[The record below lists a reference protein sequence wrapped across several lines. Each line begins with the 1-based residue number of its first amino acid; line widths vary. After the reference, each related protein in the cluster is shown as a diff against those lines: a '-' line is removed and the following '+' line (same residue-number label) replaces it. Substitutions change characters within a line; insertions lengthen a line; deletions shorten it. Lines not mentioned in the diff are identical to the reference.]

1 MTAFWT
7 FGAALAALALVLLLR
22 PLLRSRKSAKIG
34 RAEANISIY
43 RDHLRELD
51 VDLAEGKLTA
61 ADHAR
66 SRAELDARLLDDVAA
81 PEAQIPAA
89 RPGGR
94 RLALILIAVVPL
106 FAAALYLAVGNPA
119 SLAPGS
125 DPHAFDSQQ
134 LTALVD
140 RLAARMRENP
150 DDAEGWRLLGRSYAA
165 LGRFP
170 ESLDAYAKAVERK
183 PRDADLLADMADVL
197 ATTRSERLQG
207 EPEKLVMRALE
218 IDPQNLKALALAG
231 TAAFERKD
239 FNTAARYWQRM
250 LPLVPPE
257 SEDARSIQANIAEA
271 QSHLKS
277 GPPAAAALK
286 GTVRLSP
293 ELKGKASPE
302 RRGLHLRARREGAA
316 DAARREARSSARSS
330 HRVRARRLDGD
341 GAGDE
346 PLRSRARDR
355 RRARVEV
362 RRSGAQAGRSSGRER
377 AGRERRA
384 RRQRG
389 DRHRRSLT
397 GPPIGLIPY
406 YKLVTSGWRTLRP
419 VGWMPSASDK
429 SGTIHPLMPPS

>member
-1 MTAFWT
+1 MTAFWI
-7 FGAALAALALVLLLR
+7 FGAALAVLALVLLLR
-22 PLLRSRKSAKIG
+22 PLLRSRKSEKIG

-43 RDHLRELD
+43 RDQLRELD
-51 VDLAEGKLTA
+51 ADLAEGKLTA

-66 SRAELDARLLDDVAA
+66 SRAELDARLLADVAA
-81 PEAQIPAA
+81 PEAQVPAA

-119 SLAPGS
+119 ALAPGS
-125 DPHAFDSQQ
+125 EPHAYDSQQ

-239 FNTAARYWQRM
+239 FKSAARYWQRM

-277 GPPAAAALK
+277 GAAAAALK
-286 GTVRLSP
+286 GTVRLAP
-293 ELKGKASPE
+293 ELKGKAAP
-302 RRGLHLRARREGAA
+302 GDVVFIFARAAQGPPM
-316 DAARREARSSARSS
+316 
-330 HRVRARRLDGD
+330 
-341 GAGDE
+341 
-346 PLRSRARDR
+346 PLAVK
-355 RRARVEV
+355 RARVRDLPIEFALDDSMAMAPGMNLSAHGRV
-362 RRSGAQAGRSSGRER
+362 VVGARVS
-377 AGRERRA
+377 
-384 RRQRG
+384 
-389 DRHRRSLT
+389 
-397 GPPIGLIPY
+397 
-406 YKLVTSGWRTLRP
+406 
-419 VGWMPSASDK
+419 K
-429 SGTIHPLMPPS
+429 SGDPAPKPGDLQGASAPVANDAQGVSVVIDTVVP

>member
-1 MTAFWT
+1 MTAFWI

-22 PLLRSRKSAKIG
+22 PLLRSRKSEKIG

-66 SRAELDARLLDDVAA
+66 SRAELDARLLADVAA
-81 PEAQIPAA
+81 PEAQMPAA

-94 RLALILIAVVPL
+94 RLALILVAVVPL

-134 LTALVD
+134 LTTLVD

-257 SEDARSIQANIAEA
+257 SEDARQIQANIAEA

-293 ELKGKASPE
+293 ELKGKASPSDVVFIFA
-302 RRGLHLRARREGAA
+302 RAAKGPPM
-316 DAARREARSSARSS
+316 
-330 HRVRARRLDGD
+330 
-341 GAGDE
+341 
-346 PLRSRARDR
+346 PLAVK
-355 RRARVEV
+355 RARVRDLPIEFALDDSMAMAPGMNLSAHGRV
-362 RRSGAQAGRSSGRER
+362 IVGARVS
-377 AGRERRA
+377 
-384 RRQRG
+384 
-389 DRHRRSLT
+389 
-397 GPPIGLIPY
+397 
-406 YKLVTSGWRTLRP
+406 
-419 VGWMPSASDK
+419 K
-429 SGTIHPLMPPS
+429 SGDPAPKPGDLQGASAPVANDAQGVNVVIDTVVP

>member
-1 MTAFWT
+1 MTAFWI

-22 PLLRSRKSAKIG
+22 PLLRSRKSEKIG
-34 RAEANISIY
+34 RAEANIAIY

-66 SRAELDARLLDDVAA
+66 SRAELDARLLADVAA

-119 SLAPGS
+119 ALAPGS

-134 LTALVD
+134 LTALVE

-150 DDAEGWRLLGRSYAA
+150 DDAEGWRMLGRSYAA

-207 EPEKLVMRALE
+207 EPEKLVLRALE

-231 TAAFERKD
+231 TAAFDRKD
-239 FNTAARYWQRM
+239 FNTAARYWERM
-250 LPLVPPE
+250 LALVPPE
-257 SEDARSIQANIAEA
+257 SEDARQIRASIEEA
-271 QSHLKS
+271 RAL
-277 GPPAAAALK
+277 GGAPAAAAQRPLK
-286 GTVRLSP
+286 GRVSISGK
-293 ELKGKASPE
+293 LKGQVKEDDTVFIFA
-302 RRGLHLRARREGAA
+302 RAAA
-316 DAARREARSSARSS
+316 GPRM
-330 HRVRARRLDGD
+330 
-341 GAGDE
+341 
-346 PLRSRARDR
+346 PLAVK
-355 RRARVEV
+355 RARVRDLPIEFALDDSMAMAPGMNL
-362 RRSGAQAGRSSGRER
+362 SGH
-377 AGRERRA
+377 A
-384 RRQRG
+384 RV
-389 DRHRRSLT
+389 
-397 GPPIGLIPY
+397 I
-406 YKLVTSGWRTLRP
+406 
-419 VGWMPSASDK
+419 VGARVSK
-429 SGTIHPLMPPS
+429 SGDPAPKPGDLEGASAPVANDAQGVNVVIDSVIP

>member
-1 MTAFWT
+1 MTAFWF

-22 PLLRSRKSAKIG
+22 PLLRARKSEKIG
-34 RAEANISIY
+34 RAEANVSIY
-43 RDHLRELD
+43 RDQLRELD
-51 VDLAEGKLTA
+51 ADLAEGKLTA

-66 SRAELDARLLDDVAA
+66 SRAELDARLLADVAA

-119 SLAPGS
+119 ALAPGS
-125 DPHAFDSQQ
+125 EPHAFDSQQ

-165 LGRFP
+165 LGRFA

-197 ATTRSERLQG
+197 ATTRTERLQG

-239 FNTAARYWQRM
+239 FNSAARYWQRM
-250 LPLVPPE
+250 LPLVPPD

-277 GPPAAAALK
+277 GPPAAALK

-293 ELKGKASPE
+293 ELKGKAAP
-302 RRGLHLRARREGAA
+302 GDVVFIFARAAKGPPM
-316 DAARREARSSARSS
+316 
-330 HRVRARRLDGD
+330 
-341 GAGDE
+341 
-346 PLRSRARDR
+346 PLAVK
-355 RRARVEV
+355 RARVRDLPIEFALDDSMAMAPGMTLSNASEV
-362 RRSGAQAGRSSGRER
+362 VVEARISASGNAVPSSG
-377 AGRERRA
+377 
-384 RRQRG
+384 
-389 DRHRRSLT
+389 DLT
-397 GPPIGLIPY
+397 G
-406 YKLVTSGWRTLRP
+406 S
-419 VGWMPSASDK
+419 SATVVP
-429 SGTIHPLMPPS
+429 GATGIAITIDRVVP

>member
-1 MTAFWT
+1 MTAFWI
-7 FGAALAALALVLLLR
+7 FGAALALLALVLLLR
-22 PLLRSRKSAKIG
+22 PLLRSRKSEKIG

-51 VDLAEGKLTA
+51 VDLAEGKLSA

-66 SRAELDARLLDDVAA
+66 SRAELDARLLADVAA
-81 PEAQIPAA
+81 PEAQMPAA

-119 SLAPGS
+119 ALAPGS

-134 LTALVD
+134 LTALVE

-239 FNTAARYWQRM
+239 FNGAARYWQRM

-271 QSHLKS
+271 QSQLKS
-277 GPPAAAALK
+277 GPPAAALK

-293 ELKGKASPE
+293 ELKGKAAP
-302 RRGLHLRARREGAA
+302 GDVVFIFARAAQGPPM
-316 DAARREARSSARSS
+316 
-330 HRVRARRLDGD
+330 
-341 GAGDE
+341 
-346 PLRSRARDR
+346 PLAVK
-355 RRARVEV
+355 RARVRDLPIEFALDDSMAMAPGMNLSAHGRV
-362 RRSGAQAGRSSGRER
+362 IVGARVS
-377 AGRERRA
+377 
-384 RRQRG
+384 
-389 DRHRRSLT
+389 
-397 GPPIGLIPY
+397 
-406 YKLVTSGWRTLRP
+406 
-419 VGWMPSASDK
+419 K
-429 SGTIHPLMPPS
+429 SGDPAPKPGDLQGASAPVANDAQGVSIVIDTVVP